1 MSIASSRTG
10 CTVFHSFSVSSPAF
24 LTENIGTLIQYVAT
38 IADKMPAQRKIS
50 DVQKN
55 MNGTRTAL
63 PTVSAS
69 NMYAPTPTGNNS
81 EDVGL
86 RIMNSLTSK

>member
-1 MSIASSRTG
+1 
-10 CTVFHSFSVSSPAF
+10 
-24 LTENIGTLIQYVAT
+24 LTENIGTLIKYVST
-38 IADKMPAQRKIS
+38 IADRMPVQKKTT

-55 MNGTRTAL
+55 LNKTKEI
-63 PTVSAS
+63 PTVNAN
-69 NMYAPTPTGNNS
+69 NMYAPTPTGNDS